1 MDELKKQ
8 LVSKTNDD
16 KVISTNGGD
25 TNIQKADIN
34 TLNNGT
40 INNIVINNYG
50 HEKAMTEKEVQKLI
64 TIAMKKCN
72 DINSNPW
79 EALNH
84 TLQQI
89 HFNQK
94 YPENQNLKLTNISS
108 PIMDVYTNDKWRKVP
123 FVEQIKI
130 IIESLMDYIE
140 NNQDKV
146 DLSSN
151 YWEELYDKL
160 ADYFSGRGEK
170 RHYNKVETSM
180 KCQLYNET
188 QDGAIPPTPVLMGIG
203 LVKDIRKCTSSDMKK
218 EGSIWIIGET
228 KEEMGASL
236 YYRHLNLESGNVPT
250 TNFEEFMPRME
261 QLIQAIEN
269 EEVVA
274 CHDISTGGLAISI
287 IEMCMSGI
295 GANIELTSDLRAD
308 IELFSESNGRWVVQ
322 VAPGCEKKFS
332 NRFDYV
338 KQIGNVDE
346 KILFTKNGEIISKLD
361 IEKSRKNWT
370 EPLWNRLA

>member
-1 MDELKKQ
+1 MEKKRINIIQKHKKIIQCDRCGTEFKNLRNLRNHFNRKNTCKPLLKDIPIEELKEKYKVRKGCYKCENCSKEFKTADGKYKHKKKCLVNPAIIEKRENDKLKDELEKKDNELDELKKQ

-89 HFNQK
+89 HFNPK

-188 QDGAIPPTPVLMGIG
+188 QD
-203 LVKDIRKCTSSDMKK
+203 
-218 EGSIWIIGET
+218 
-228 KEEMGASL
+228 
-236 YYRHLNLESGNVPT
+236 
-250 TNFEEFMPRME
+250 
-261 QLIQAIEN
+261 
-269 EEVVA
+269 
-274 CHDISTGGLAISI
+274 I
-287 IEMCMSGI
+287 IEHNKIKSQ
-295 GANIELTSDLRAD
+295 
-308 IELFSESNGRWVVQ
+308 VQ
-322 VAPGCEKKFS
+322 AS
-332 NRFDYV
+332 
-338 KQIGNVDE
+338 
-346 KILFTKNGEIISKLD
+346 T
-361 IEKSRKNWT
+361 
-370 EPLWNRLA
+370 A

>member
-1 MDELKKQ
+1 MSKKEQIIKQIEQNIKQLEQNIISCDRCSNTFCNMTNLRRHFHNKKICKPILEDIPIEHLIEKYKVRKGCYTCENCGKEYKSAVGKCKHKKKCLLNTAIIEKKNIEILQDELERKNNELDNLKKQ
-8 LVSKTNDD
+8 LVSKTTDD

-64 TIAMKKCN
+64 NIAMKKCN

-89 HFNQK
+89 HFNPK

-123 FVEQIKI
+123 FAEQIKI

-146 DLSSN
+146 DFSSN

-160 ADYFSGRGEK
+160 ASYFVGNGNK
-170 RHYNKVETSM
+170 KYYNKVETSM
-180 KCQLYNET
+180 RCKLYNET
-188 QDGAIPPTPVLMGIG
+188 QDINDYN
-203 LVKDIRKCTSSDMKK
+203 K
-218 EGSIWIIGET
+218 
-228 KEEMGASL
+228 
-236 YYRHLNLESGNVPT
+236 
-250 TNFEEFMPRME
+250 TNNNP
-261 QLIQAIEN
+261 IE
-269 EEVVA
+269 
-274 CHDISTGGLAISI
+274 
-287 IEMCMSGI
+287 
-295 GANIELTSDLRAD
+295 AN
-308 IELFSESNGRWVVQ
+308 
-322 VAPGCEKKFS
+322 
-332 NRFDYV
+332 
-338 KQIGNVDE
+338 
-346 KILFTKNGEIISKLD
+346 
-361 IEKSRKNWT
+361 
-370 EPLWNRLA
+370 

>member
-1 MDELKKQ
+1 
-8 LVSKTNDD
+8 
-16 KVISTNGGD
+16 
-25 TNIQKADIN
+25 
-34 TLNNGT
+34 
-40 INNIVINNYG
+40 
-50 HEKAMTEKEVQKLI
+50 
-64 TIAMKKCN
+64 
-72 DINSNPW
+72 
-79 EALNH
+79 
-84 TLQQI
+84 
-89 HFNQK
+89 
-94 YPENQNLKLTNISS
+94 
-108 PIMDVYTNDKWRKVP
+108 
-123 FVEQIKI
+123 
-130 IIESLMDYIE
+130 
-140 NNQDKV
+140 
-146 DLSSN
+146 
-151 YWEELYDKL
+151 
-160 ADYFSGRGEK
+160 
-170 RHYNKVETSM
+170 
-180 KCQLYNET
+180 
-188 QDGAIPPTPVLMGIG
+188 
-203 LVKDIRKCTSSDMKK
+203 
-218 EGSIWIIGET
+218 
-228 KEEMGASL
+228 MGASL

-361 IEKSRKNWT
+361 IKKSRKNWT

>member
-1 MDELKKQ
+1 M
-8 LVSKTNDD
+8 
-16 KVISTNGGD
+16 
-25 TNIQKADIN
+25 NIF
-34 TLNNGT
+34 
-40 INNIVINNYG
+40 
-50 HEKAMTEKEVQKLI
+50 
-64 TIAMKKCN
+64 
-72 DINSNPW
+72 W
-79 EALNH
+79 
-84 TLQQI
+84 
-89 HFNQK
+89 
-94 YPENQNLKLTNISS
+94 
-108 PIMDVYTNDKWRKVP
+108 
-123 FVEQIKI
+123 
-130 IIESLMDYIE
+130 
-140 NNQDKV
+140 
-146 DLSSN
+146 
-151 YWEELYDKL
+151 
-160 ADYFSGRGEK
+160 
-170 RHYNKVETSM
+170 
-180 KCQLYNET
+180 
-188 QDGAIPPTPVLMGIG
+188 
-203 LVKDIRKCTSSDMKK
+203 IRKCTSSDMKK

>member
-1 MDELKKQ
+1 MDENEKIIKQKETKVIQCDRCGGTFYKLDNLRRHFHKKKVCKPVLKDIPIEQLIEKYKVNKGCYKCENCGKEYKSAVGKCKHKKKCLLNVALIEKKNIDKLKDELEKKDNELDELKKQ

-89 HFNQK
+89 HFNPK

-123 FVEQIKI
+123 FAEQIKI

-180 KCQLYNET
+180 KCKLYNET
-188 QDGAIPPTPVLMGIG
+188 QD
-203 LVKDIRKCTSSDMKK
+203 
-218 EGSIWIIGET
+218 IIDHN
-228 KEEMGASL
+228 KIKSQVQL
-236 YYRHLNLESGNVPT
+236 ST
-250 TNFEEFMPRME
+250 T
-261 QLIQAIEN
+261 
-269 EEVVA
+269 EV
-274 CHDISTGGLAISI
+274 S
-287 IEMCMSGI
+287 
-295 GANIELTSDLRAD
+295 
-308 IELFSESNGRWVVQ
+308 
-322 VAPGCEKKFS
+322 
-332 NRFDYV
+332 
-338 KQIGNVDE
+338 
-346 KILFTKNGEIISKLD
+346 
-361 IEKSRKNWT
+361 
-370 EPLWNRLA
+370 

>member
-1 MDELKKQ
+1 MEKKRINIIQKHKKIIQCDRCGTEFKNLRNLRNHFNRKNTCKPLLKDIPIEELKEKYKVRKGCYKCENCGKEFKTADGKYKHKKKCLLNVALIEKKNIDKLKDELEKKDNELDELKKQ
-8 LVSKTNDD
+8 LVSKTSDD

-89 HFNQK
+89 HFNPK

-123 FVEQIKI
+123 FAEQIKI

-160 ADYFSGRGEK
+160 EDYFSGRGEK

-188 QDGAIPPTPVLMGIG
+188 QD
-203 LVKDIRKCTSSDMKK
+203 
-218 EGSIWIIGET
+218 IIDHN
-228 KEEMGASL
+228 KIKSQVQAS
-236 YYRHLNLESGNVPT
+236 T
-250 TNFEEFMPRME
+250 T
-261 QLIQAIEN
+261 
-269 EEVVA
+269 EV
-274 CHDISTGGLAISI
+274 S
-287 IEMCMSGI
+287 
-295 GANIELTSDLRAD
+295 
-308 IELFSESNGRWVVQ
+308 
-322 VAPGCEKKFS
+322 
-332 NRFDYV
+332 
-338 KQIGNVDE
+338 
-346 KILFTKNGEIISKLD
+346 
-361 IEKSRKNWT
+361 
-370 EPLWNRLA
+370 